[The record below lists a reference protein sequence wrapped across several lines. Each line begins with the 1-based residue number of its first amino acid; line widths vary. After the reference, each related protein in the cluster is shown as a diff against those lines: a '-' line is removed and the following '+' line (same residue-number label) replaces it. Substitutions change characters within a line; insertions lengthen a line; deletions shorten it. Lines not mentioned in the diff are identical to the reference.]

1 ELPVGV
7 REAIEIDVLREC
19 LADSLGTAVRDAQ
32 GIQRILC
39 RSPCIHVES
48 IARHNAG
55 GVYTMHGAEV
65 SGLRR
70 QPLPGD
76 MTRSR
81 EPATIFLAINQVFC
95 EEICCPLL
103 DLLRVEVDLD
113 VERRA
118 GPQVSASY
126 MPHFMSQMPDQP
138 RRTPPRARQS
148 DTGSPG

>member
-1 ELPVGV
+1 
-7 REAIEIDVLREC
+7 
-19 LADSLGTAVRDAQ
+19 
-32 GIQRILC
+32 
-39 RSPCIHVES
+39 
-48 IARHNAG
+48 
-55 GVYTMHGAEV
+55 
-65 SGLRR
+65 
-70 QPLPGD
+70 
-76 MTRSR
+76 
-81 EPATIFLAINQVFC
+81 NQVFC

-148 DTGSPG
+148 DTGSPGNAKRHAVYTLGSLRQRIQVHHRDSEIPGVSQQTTKSYAFGFCQHSLPQSIRVTSLQPEGRELLCA